1 MDLGNIHGANAE
13 SRSCQRSIE
22 IDSKRYL
29 SRQVSRAPQEMLK
42 KQEVEGFEG
51 LAPNSLILGSNQR
64 VISQR

>member
-1 MDLGNIHGANAE
+1 MDLGNAHGANAE

-22 IDSKRYL
+22 IDSKHYL
-29 SRQVSRAPQEMLK
+29 SRQVSRAPQETLK